1 LGNDEQLRL
10 AKIII
15 VGDPAV
21 GKTSLRAR
29 YLGQSFKK
37 EYLSTLGADFAVY
50 ETPIEGVT
58 FRWQIWDLAG
68 QAKFVDVLK
77 TYYYGSFGAVVVYDA
92 TRKETQD
99 SVQEW
104 TQSIWAHSTYSEK
117 IPIVLLANKIDLK
130 DLIATK
136 TASGKKLAE
145 KLASERKGPVP
156 YFETS
161 AKTGHL
167 VKEAF
172 EELARLI
179 IEFTDKLPLGSE

>member
-1 LGNDEQLRL
+1 MGNDEQLRF

-15 VGDPAV
+15 IGDPAV

-29 YLGQSFKK
+29 YLGQGFKT

-58 FRWQIWDLAG
+58 IRWQIWDLAG

-77 TYYYGSFGAVVVYDA
+77 TFYYGSFGAVVVYDA

-104 TQSIWAHSTYSEK
+104 TQSIWAHSTYPEK

-130 DLIATK
+130 KQIAAK
-136 TASGKKLAE
+136 TASGKKLA
-145 KLASERKGPVP
+145 KSLASKRGGPVP

-161 AKTGHL
+161 AKTGHK
-167 VKEAF
+167 VQEAF
-172 EELARLI
+172 EELGRLV
-179 IEFTDKLPLGSE
+179 IEFTDKLPMDSE

>member
-1 LGNDEQLRL
+1 LGNDEQLRF

-15 VGDPAV
+15 IGDPAV

-29 YLGQSFKK
+29 YLGQGFKT

-58 FRWQIWDLAG
+58 IRWQIWDLAG

-77 TYYYGSFGAVVVYDA
+77 TFYYGSFGAVVVYDA

-104 TQSIWAHSTYSEK
+104 TQSIWAHSTYPEK

-130 DLIATK
+130 KQIAAK
-136 TASGKKLAE
+136 TASGKKLA
-145 KLASERKGPVP
+145 KSLASKRGGPVP

-161 AKTGHL
+161 AKTGHK
-167 VKEAF
+167 VQEAF
-172 EELARLI
+172 EELGRLV
-179 IEFTDKLPLGSE
+179 IEFTDKLPMDSE